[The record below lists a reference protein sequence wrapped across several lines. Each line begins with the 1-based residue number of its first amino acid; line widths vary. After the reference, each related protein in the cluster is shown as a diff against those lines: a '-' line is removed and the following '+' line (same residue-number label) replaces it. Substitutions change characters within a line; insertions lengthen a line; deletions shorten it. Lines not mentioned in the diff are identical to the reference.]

1 MSSEKLEE
9 IEFAIARHIKNP
21 HYRVKFCKDGYA
33 KILLQRVEECV
44 ASGFFIEDFHR
55 CAHEFIAYI
64 SAEYTDSI
72 VDFDIN
78 SDGEYFFTFNSVGIM
93 FNFDLKRLVH
103 DYRVIFEQC
112 IKDAKSHPLSEI
124 EEEIANSIKDEE
136 LREEFIFDQEAK
148 ALFNLIITYRC
159 NIEEIDE
166 AVDQYAAFIRN
177 KYGIQVNID
186 RRKLKKLKIKR
197 NIDRLGS
204 SETSNILPVHSEPH
218 RYSYNI
224 SSNAQ
229 LNELFDWVA
238 QQIQNE
244 TNQGALRAYSSV
256 LDAIAVICDKDILS
270 RLSIDEKIAVMHFLE
285 DTKYDRVRTSWG
297 EGQ

>member
-55 CAHEFIAYI
+55 CAHEFIVYI
-64 SAEYTDSI
+64 STEYTDAI
-72 VDFDIN
+72 VKFNVN
-78 SDGEYFFTFNSVGIM
+78 SDGEYFVTFNSDGIL

-103 DYRVIFEQC
+103 DCRVIFERC
-112 IKDAKSHPLSEI
+112 IEDVKSHPLSKI

-136 LREEFIFDQEAK
+136 LRVEFFFDQEAK
-148 ALFNLIITYRC
+148 TLFNLIITYRC
-159 NIEEIDE
+159 NMEEIDE
-166 AVDQYAAFIRN
+166 AVDQYATFIRD

-186 RRKLKKLKIKR
+186 RRKLKPLKIKR
-197 NIDRLGS
+197 NIYDHDS
-204 SETSNILPVHSEPH
+204 NDTSNIAGTNCDSISNNTQMDQLFVWLTKQVH
-218 RYSYNI
+218 
-224 SSNAQ
+224 
-229 LNELFDWVA
+229 D
-238 QQIQNE
+238 E
-244 TNQGALRAYSSV
+244 TNQDARQAYNRT
-256 LDAIAVICDKDILS
+256 LDAIKAICNKDRLD

-285 DTKYDRVRTSWG
+285 DMKS
-297 EGQ
+297 